1 VCTGP
6 SCVTNTTYYL
16 NDPSSG
22 AMSEKATAGATTTWR
37 DYLSVDGKI
46 IAERFLPVGGAAS
59 WKFFVLDHLGS
70 IAVVADSAGTVS
82 ENLAYDAWGRRR
94 SATDGS
100 DLSQCTVTSV
110 TTRGFI
116 NQEQMDGGVCLDNL
130 NARIYDPTLGRFLSA
145 DPMIGD
151 PYTPQQLNRYTY
163 SLNNPLS
170 LSDPNGLCFLGCFYR
185 NPVVQTVIAI
195 AIAALVPYAFP
206 EEWAAFGAEVGIGT
220 LATEAVAVAAGG
232 ALSGAATAGMNGGN
246 ILRGM
251 LSGAFEALAFFRV
264 GGYVDGLEAADATA
278 ADIPNALLR
287 IGLHG
292 LVGGIASSIN
302 KGNFGAGFLAAGFGA
317 AADSVPTEG
326 MAEGTVVHAVAG
338 GVGSVLGGGKFEN
351 GAITGA
357 FGYLFNKVAHQV
369 SLRDTSYLDRYYD
382 EVKADAVTYGVDPSL
397 VMGVGIESGFASNG
411 TYLRT
416 GDAFGMT
423 GGSTAHMEGFSSPQE
438 NVDAWFRQW
447 GGRVNG
453 VGKDANLFVNRLEG
467 EDAAGHRIPGEL
479 QYNSYHE
486 VYWKDLIRS
495 GIGQMRMDVPVY
507 FLGKKSK

>member
-1 VCTGP
+1 
-6 SCVTNTTYYL
+6 
-16 NDPSSG
+16 
-22 AMSEKATAGATTTWR
+22 MSEKAVAGATTTWR
-37 DYLSVDGKI
+37 DYLVVDGKI
-46 IAERFLPVGGAAS
+46 IAERFLPVGGASS

-195 AIAALVPYAFP
+195 AIAAIVPYAF
-206 EEWAAFGAEVGIGT
+206 EAEWAAFGAAIGVGT
-220 LATEAVAVAAGG
+220 LATEAIAVTAGG

-251 LSGAFEALAFFRV
+251 LSGAFEALAFFRA
-264 GGYVDGLEAADATA
+264 GGYVDGLEAGESAAA

-317 AADSVPTEG
+317 ASDAVPTNGIAEG
-326 MAEGTVVHAVAG
+326 MVVHAVAG

-351 GAITGA
+351 GAETAA
-357 FGYLFNKVAHQV
+357 FGYLFNDLLNHNGMQAGLASGTTLGFGAAAVCDGFTLGICTVADPVIVLGGATLGVLGGGIWDLGESAYNHYHNEASSSQDEASSQHEGPAPEPSEV
-369 SLRDTSYLDRYYD
+369 APTDRPTGTRTID
-382 EVKADAVTYGVDPSL
+382 KWGLGRQDIHDIKAGIEAGAKDW
-397 VMGVGIESGFASNG
+397 VGITPGGEVITTGQDGRAVNNG
-411 TYLRT
+411 HVDDYTSRPLRQ
-416 GDAFGMT
+416 FPRP
-423 GGSTAHMEGFSSPQE
+423 E
-438 NVDAWFRQW
+438 
-447 GGRVNG
+447 
-453 VGKDANLFVNRLEG
+453 
-467 EDAAGHRIPGEL
+467 
-479 QYNSYHE
+479 
-486 VYWKDLIRS
+486 
-495 GIGQMRMDVPVY
+495 
-507 FLGKKSK
+507 